1 MFEIRKWIFP
11 PVLKE
16 VICRVETLE
25 EVKSELINIRDYNN
39 LTNQEVFNVLEV
51 EDMGTG
57 KINLEA
63 LL

>member
-1 MFEIRKWIFP
+1 MFEIRAWVFP

-25 EVKSELINIRDYNN
+25 EVKEEVIFIRDFNKLSNSELFDKI
-39 LTNQEVFNVLEV
+39 EV
-51 EDMGTG
+51 EDMSNG

-63 LL
+63 LI